1 MNSFLF
7 ETITDIYD
15 KEGNNLQNVCIV
27 VPGKRAGIHIKK
39 CFGKIIDKPIF
50 LPQITTINEL
60 VKQSAGITVIDSF
73 ILVFKLF
80 EVYKR
85 HVKTE
90 ETFDEFFYWG
100 EMLLNDFDDIDKYN
114 ISAKDLFSNIESI
127 KEIDQQFAYLD
138 KEQIDVIRQF
148 WGSFIA
154 EKLSNEQD
162 SFYEIWK
169 KLYPVYVEFTEQLK
183 LEKVGYEGLAYRLVI
198 DSIQEGNSQLFIKD
212 KYLFLGFNA
221 LNQCEHI
228 LFKELKTQDKARFYW
243 DIDHYY
249 YDNTIHEAGYFVRQN
264 IKLHGN
270 ELNIISDNLS
280 NKKDISIISAPSSVV
295 QVKHVSSIIQTWI
308 ENAIDLSSCAIIL
321 CDENLLLPMLY
332 SLPTEVKAV
341 NITMG
346 FPIKVTP
353 VYTTLQTLLKLQ
365 RNYLKRGFLYQDV
378 IEVANDSLLHS
389 LIGDSVKKSLGGFV
403 GHAYDGIEVTQLASD
418 ETIQNIFTP
427 IASGKMLLEY
437 LQKIIVTISKQIQE
451 RETDSVGDTIT
462 LECLFTTYTSINT
475 IIELLGKVAV
485 DEISIAINLLKK
497 ALAGLQVPFAGEP
510 LAGLQIMGI
519 LESRLLD
526 FDHVVFVSANE
537 GIMPT
542 GKAPSSFIPF
552 SLRQGFG
559 LPTIKQRDAIYAYY
573 FYRAMQRAQSISILY
588 STQSNDN
595 SVGEMSRYVS
605 QLLYDDTFSKTL
617 QNITV
622 NLYPQAFEKP
632 DIEKSKESIDILLS
646 KYTGAVKGIS
656 PSAINTYLYCEAQ
669 FYYQYIAGLREVDEV
684 LELPDE
690 LEFGNLYHK
699 AMQNIYKDKN
709 NTIIE
714 KEFIQ
719 SIIESSGII
728 DNCVRSAFAE
738 IYKSTKY
745 LQKIEGYKKIIYDVI
760 VMYVKNTLQV
770 DKDSAPFELLGVEYP
785 IDSILLPIDVNG
797 IRIPVVLS
805 GNIDRVERI
814 GEKVRIIDYKTGKR
828 SSESKNWEE
837 LFTSDLKQRNAKI
850 FQTLLYSYLFTKKT
864 GIGSVQPLLYFVRE
878 SSINSDASISVNK
891 QMIEDFAEYYNE
903 FEEGLICVLQMIFD
917 ETKPFARTKDG
928 DKCTNCAYREMCRK

>member
-7 ETITDIYD
+7 EAITDIYE
-15 KEGNNLQNVCIV
+15 KEGNNLQHVCIV

-90 ETFDEFFYWG
+90 ESFDEFFYWG
-100 EMLLNDFDDIDKYN
+100 EMLLNDFDDIDKYS

-154 EKLSNEQD
+154 EKLSSDQD

-169 KLYPVYVEFTEQLK
+169 KLYPIYVEFTEQLK
-183 LEKVGYEGLAYRLVI
+183 TEKLGYEGLAYRLVV
-198 DSIQEGNSQLFIKD
+198 DSIRDGNSQLFPQE

-221 LNQCEHI
+221 LNQCEHL
-228 LFKELKTQDKARFYW
+228 LFKELRTQEKARFYW
-243 DIDHYY
+243 DVDHYY

-264 IKLHGN
+264 IKMHGN
-270 ELNIISDNLS
+270 ELNAISDNLLS
-280 NKKDISIISAPSSVV
+280 KKDLSIISAPSSVI
-295 QVKHVSSIIQTWI
+295 QVKHVSSIIQSWI

-321 CDENLLLPMLY
+321 CDENLLLSMLY
-332 SLPTEVKAV
+332 SLPSEVKAV

-353 VYTTLQTLLKLQ
+353 VYTTIQTLLKLQ
-365 RNYLKRGFLYQDV
+365 RNYSKRGFLYQDV
-378 IEVANDSLLHS
+378 VEVANDSLLQS
-389 LIGDSVKKSLGGFV
+389 LIGVSIKKSLGGFV
-403 GHAYDGIEVTQLASD
+403 GHAYDGIEVSQLATD
-418 ETIQNIFTP
+418 ETISYVFTP
-427 IASGKMLLEY
+427 IVSGKSLLEY
-437 LQKIIVTISKQIQE
+437 LQKIIISISKQIQE
-451 RETDSVGDTIT
+451 REIDSVGDTII
-462 LECLFTTYTSINT
+462 LECLYTTYTSINT
-475 IIELLGKVAV
+475 IIELLSKVAI

-573 FYRAMQRAQSISILY
+573 FYRAMQRAQSVSILY

-605 QLLYDDTFSKTL
+605 QLLYDDSFTKTL

-622 NLYPQAFEKP
+622 NLYPQSIEKP
-632 DIEKSKESIDILLS
+632 DIEKTKESIAILLS
-646 KYTGAVKGIS
+646 KFTGEVKGLS
-656 PSAINTYLYCEAQ
+656 PSAINTYLYCEVQ
-669 FYYQYIAGLREVDEV
+669 FYYQYIVGLYEVDEV

-709 NTIIE
+709 DSIID

-719 SIIESSGII
+719 TIIDSPQTI
-728 DNCVRSAFAE
+728 DNCVRNAFAE
-738 IYKSTKY
+738 IYKSIKY
-745 LQKIEGYKKIIYDVI
+745 LKKIEGYKRIIFDVI
-760 VMYVKNTLQV
+760 ISYVKNTLHV
-770 DKDSAPFELLGVEYP
+770 DKKSAPFELLGVEYP
-785 IDSILLPIDVNG
+785 IESILLPIDVNG
-797 IRIPVVLS
+797 VRIPVMLS

-814 GEKVRIIDYKTGKR
+814 GDKVRIIDYKTGKR
-828 SSESKNWEE
+828 SSESKDWDE
-837 LFTSDLKQRNAKI
+837 LFTSDVKQRNAKI
-850 FQTLLYSYLFTKKT
+850 FQTLLYCYLFTKKT
-864 GIGSVQPLLYFVRE
+864 GIGSVQPMLYFVRE

-891 QMIEDFAEYYNE
+891 QTIDNFAEYYTD
-903 FEEGLICVLQMIFD
+903 FEEGLKGVIQKIFD
-917 ETKPFARTKDG
+917 ETKPFVRTSDG
-928 DKCTNCAYREMCRK
+928 DKCKNCAYKEMCRK